1 MRTALSV
8 YRALALWVLWVR
20 RLLARGGGT
29 STLAEQRVASG
40 QAWDEFCDTLKAA
53 GATLVAPGA
62 PQDPLNQAEGYR
74 YLSRL
79 LRAGLENFIECADP
93 EGAPQLCAIANGSRA
108 ARICIGSDNP
118 DNLYENATL
127 DGSLEYVVTGTRGT
141 VGYLGFGTQS
151 GQYGGKGGLRTVDYL
166 EAEQLVYDD
175 AAAGGPS
182 GGERGFTILLSATR
196 PADAPNWLQLVPEP
210 REAMFIVRQ
219 TFGIR
224 ASEQPARLSIA
235 RRHGAGEPSS
245 RGGGGGGPTPLSA
258 AKLDEGLQATAVLVA
273 GASAMFAKW
282 AAGFQQH
289 TNQLPL
295 FDQRRSN
302 EAGGDPNIRY
312 YHSYWRL
319 PPGFVLR
326 VTARPPA
333 CRCWNFQLNNHWME
347 SLDYRHHPVHTNST
361 LARPDA
367 SDPSLYTLLVS
378 HADPNADGTFRGNF
392 ISTVGHQQG
401 TMCFRWVG
409 VAPHAD
415 GDALP
420 HPKADLI
427 PLDQLMRGGV

>member
-182 GGERGFTILLSATR
+182 GGEGAFTILLSATR
-196 PADAPNWLQLVPEP
+196 PADAPNWPQLLPQP
-210 REAMFIVRQ
+210 RAAMVSRDH
-219 TFGIR
+219 
-224 ASEQPARLSIA
+224 RLVIA
-235 RRHGAGEPSS
+235 
-245 RGGGGGGPTPLSA
+245 
-258 AKLDEGLQATAVLVA
+258 
-273 GASAMFAKW
+273 
-282 AAGFQQH
+282 
-289 TNQLPL
+289 
-295 FDQRRSN
+295 
-302 EAGGDPNIRY
+302 
-312 YHSYWRL
+312 
-319 PPGFVLR
+319 
-326 VTARPPA
+326 
-333 CRCWNFQLNNHWME
+333 
-347 SLDYRHHPVHTNST
+347 
-361 LARPDA
+361 
-367 SDPSLYTLLVS
+367 
-378 HADPNADGTFRGNF
+378 
-392 ISTVGHQQG
+392 
-401 TMCFRWVG
+401 
-409 VAPHAD
+409 
-415 GDALP
+415 
-420 HPKADLI
+420 
-427 PLDQLMRGGV
+427 

>member
-166 EAEQLVYDD
+166 EAEQL
-175 AAAGGPS
+175 
-182 GGERGFTILLSATR
+182 
-196 PADAPNWLQLVPEP
+196 
-210 REAMFIVRQ
+210 AMFIVRQ

-258 AKLDEGLQATAVLVA
+258 AKLDEGLQATA
-273 GASAMFAKW
+273 
-282 AAGFQQH
+282 
-289 TNQLPL
+289 
-295 FDQRRSN
+295 
-302 EAGGDPNIRY
+302 AGGDPNIRY